1 MNNSMLRQGL
11 YSAPEVN
18 SLIEKVRE
26 IALEHLRSKERYV
39 FLINKASSAGAIR
52 YDKLRVQS
60 SNTFDIGDLILEAI
74 EAEKK
79 AANQE
84 ERYNETMDLFRSL
97 MDSAKFT
104 PTQQSIWTKRYA
116 ESQTMGHIAK
126 QLNITK
132 SKVQYL
138 LNDNQADK
146 LASAIRERSN

>member
-1 MNNSMLRQGL
+1 MNSMLNQGL

-18 SLIEKVRE
+18 LLIEEVSKIYE
-26 IALEHLRSKERYV
+26 SYMRSKERYF

-60 SNTFDIGDLILEAI
+60 SNTYDLGDLVLEAI
-74 EAEKK
+74 EAEGK
-79 AANQE
+79 AKHQE
-84 ERYNETMDLFRSL
+84 ELYQETMDHFRSL
-97 MDSAKFT
+97 MDTANFA
-104 PTQQSIWTKRYA
+104 PTQQDIWIKRYA
-116 ESQTMGHIAK
+116 ESQTMGKIAK

-146 LASAIRERSN
+146 LASAIRERRN

>member
-26 IALEHLRSKERYV
+26 AVLERLRSREHYV
-39 FLINKASSAGAIR
+39 FLVNKASSAGAIR

-79 AANQE
+79 VAYQE
-84 ERYNETMDLFRSL
+84 ERYKETMDLFRSL

-104 PTQQSIWTKRYA
+104 PTQQNIWTKRYA

-138 LNDNQADK
+138 LNDNYADK